1 MAIYQVYTSPILH
14 RYKTTI
20 CSKATVLVTIIWLVT
35 YISPFLLAYRSSGFW
50 LKTDT
55 YMEQPS
61 VQFKHQFLLTAS
73 TGSLDSLL
81 ICSTFQELNEQMQK
95 QTRLDVVGDL
105 GLLQRSP
112 LLPLRSIN
120 KRYNESVF
128 GDPVSTRL
136 QNEYSMWQP
145 GRVRDEA
152 FILSA
157 RLRVP
162 GQRIEYQP
170 GFWQVVKWAWLQY
183 VALLCI
189 VKTVTDKIKHW
200 AFTNHVMPV
209 IKLPPPWAKAF

>member
-1 MAIYQVYTSPILH
+1 MDTNMDGKSDEIDFEIELQLGDEEDVYAVNLIL
-14 RYKTTI
+14 
-20 CSKATVLVTIIWLVT
+20 L
-35 YISPFLLAYRSSGFW
+35 FDYR
-50 LKTDT
+50 
-55 YMEQPS
+55 
-61 VQFKHQFLLTAS
+61 
-73 TGSLDSLL
+73 
-81 ICSTFQELNEQMQK
+81 LNV
-95 QTRLDVVGDL
+95 TRLDVVGDL

-152 FILSA
+152 FILSV

-209 IKLPPPWAKAF
+209 IRLPPPWAKAF